1 MTKDKDFCRKQF
13 VKKLKAFAKAS
24 AELDSMWEILN
35 SSDDDDAFFAPCE
48 NYPFP
53 YSFDE
58 MDSKIFCWVE
68 QTVEKLNNMME
79 DSK

>member
-1 MTKDKDFCRKQF
+1 MAIDKNICRKQF
-13 VKKLKAFAKAS
+13 AEKLKEFAKAS
-24 AELDSMWEILN
+24 AELESLWDTLGR
-35 SSDDDDAFFAPCE
+35 SDDDDAFFAPCD

-58 MDSKIFCWVE
+58 MDLKIFCWVE

-79 DSK
+79 G